1 MPFPVPLA
9 GRASPA
15 APATPL
21 SRLAEHARTFLLRIL
36 FLAAAVFLAFCLP
49 GTSARAED
57 GPTLRGDIG
66 IHDPSTVIWEG
77 NQAFV
82 FGTGNGI
89 VVHSSTDG
97 VTWKSKSAVFAT
109 PPAWTVAAV
118 PDFTGNFW
126 APDIAYFNGKY
137 HLYYSVSSW
146 GTIDSA
152 IGLATSPSLA
162 TPVWTDQG
170 KVIQSDAVGYT
181 DANTDLTSYNCIDPS
196 ILVAADGTVW
206 MAFGSYSDGILVMQ
220 LDPATGKRL
229 YPATAPYK
237 VASSSTAFFSNTTE
251 GACLYQRGAYYYLF
265 LNYGGCCSG
274 LDSTYNIRVGRS
286 TSPLGPFYDRTGVN
300 LKNGGGTLLLS
311 SSGRFIGPGHMS
323 IWTRAGR
330 EWFGCH
336 YYDANNNGAPTHDI
350 EPLLWT
356 TDGWPQLSRD
366 RIAALPF
373 GGDLADAQGEHPG
386 TAGTGATWRHDAE
399 RGTVLQFDGSSQ
411 ATLPTGTGLA
421 RTIDIVFRPDDLATP
436 WQRVFDFGQSTT
448 RYAFFTPAGAD
459 GLPRFAIANGGAEQV
474 LIGAQALVAGAW
486 THATVTL
493 NGTTG
498 VLYLNGTAVA
508 TATITLQLSDIV
520 PTNSLLGGSQFTT
533 DPKFLGR
540 IASLRTWGRALSLS
554 EVRAPWAQITQPG
567 ESARFAPGSTPTLT
581 GWARDHQG
589 RLLPDSA
596 LSWTVTWILD
606 GVSTPVVGPI
616 TGLAETS
623 FTIPATGTA
632 STDGFYRVALTATDG
647 NGLSSVHQVDIT
659 PAATAPQWT
668 ARFPFDNGGT
678 SADGPFNAT
687 LSGSAT
693 TTTLSTRGT
702 VLNLASGTQHLLMPV
717 EAGRMRTFA
726 AWVKWNGG
734 NAWQRIFDFGSGTAS
749 YVYLTP
755 SSSTGRPRLEILAPN
770 TGGTRQLNAPDAFPV
785 GVWTHVA
792 AIFHPNLIQLYING
806 KVVASQIAPHLLPED
821 LTTTTNYIGR
831 SHFSADP
838 YFRGQ
843 MDSVVLSTRAFT
855 LPELVASSLDLAPAS
870 NALTLSW
877 PAWRNGLGLH
887 QSTDLNTWTPVSTT
901 PTTTEGIDKVT
912 VPLPTDR
919 AFFRLQFPE

>member
-1 MPFPVPLA
+1 MVPPVSSA
-9 GRASPA
+9 GRVSPA
-15 APATPL
+15 ALASPVSLPA
-21 SRLAEHARTFLLRIL
+21 
-36 FLAAAVFLAFCLP
+36 LAALALAVVALLALCLP
-49 GTSARAED
+49 TTPARAED

-89 VVHSSTDG
+89 VVHSSADG
-97 VTWKSKSAVFAT
+97 VTWNSKTPVFAT
-109 PPAWTVAAV
+109 PPAWTLAAV
-118 PDFTGNFW
+118 PDFTGFFW

-137 HLYYSVSSW
+137 NLYYSVSSW

-162 TPVWTDQG
+162 NPVWTDQG

-181 DANTDLTSYNCIDPS
+181 DANTDLTANNCIDPS
-196 ILVAADGTVW
+196 ILVAANGTVW
-206 MAFGSYSDGILVMQ
+206 MVFGSYSDGILVMQ

-237 VASSSTAFFSNTTE
+237 VASSSTSFFSNTTE

-274 LDSTYNIRVGRS
+274 IDSTYNIRVGRS
-286 TSPLGPFYDRTGVN
+286 TSPIGPFYDRSVVN
-300 LKNGGGTLLLS
+300 LKNGGGTLFLA

-323 IWTRAGR
+323 IWTHAGR

-350 EPLLWT
+350 EPLSWT
-356 TDGWPQLSRD
+356 TDNWPQFSRD

-386 TAGTGATWRHDAE
+386 AAGTGATWRRDAE
-399 RGTVLQFDGSSQ
+399 RGTVLQFDGASQ
-411 ATLPTGTGLA
+411 ATLPTGAGLA
-421 RTIDIVFRPDDLATP
+421 RTIDIVFRPDDVTTP

-474 LIGAQALVAGAW
+474 LVGTQPLVAGAW

-508 TATITLQLSDIV
+508 SAAISLQLSDIV
-520 PTNSLLGGSQFTT
+520 PTNSLLGGSQFAT

-540 IASLRTWGRALSLS
+540 IASLRTWGRALSAA

-567 ESARFAPGSTPTLT
+567 ESTRFAPGGTPKLA

-596 LSWTVTWILD
+596 LSWSVTWILD
-606 GVSTPVVGPI
+606 GVETPVAGPI
-616 TGLAETS
+616 TGVAETS

-632 STDGFYRVALTATDG
+632 STTGFYRVALTATDG
-647 NGLSSVHQVDIT
+647 EGRSSVHQVDIT
-659 PAATAPQWT
+659 PAVPATTAPQWS
-668 ARFPFDNGGT
+668 ARFNFDNGGA
-678 SADGPFNAT
+678 SVDGPFNAT
-687 LSGSAT
+687 LVNSAT
-693 TTTLSTRGT
+693 TPTLATRGP
-702 VLNLASGTQHLLMPV
+702 VLSLASGTQHLLLPA

-734 NAWQRIFDFGSGTAS
+734 NAWQRIFDFGSGTTS
-749 YVYLTP
+749 YVFLTP
-755 SSSTGRPRLEILAPN
+755 SSGTGRPRLEILAPN
-770 TGGTRQLNAPDAFPV
+770 TGGARQLDAPDAFPV

-792 AIFHPNLIQLYING
+792 AVFHPNLIQLYING
-806 KVVASQIAPHLLPED
+806 KVVASQVAPHLLPED
-821 LTTTTNYIGR
+821 LTSTTNYVGR
-831 SHFSADP
+831 SHFSSDP

-843 MDSVVLSTRAFT
+843 MDSIVVSTRALT
-855 LPELVASSLDLAPAS
+855 LPELVASSLDLASAS

-887 QSTDLNTWTPVSTT
+887 QSTDLNTWTPVTTT
-901 PTTTEGIDKVT
+901 PTTTEGIDKVSA
-912 VPLPTDR
+912 PQPTDR
-919 AFFRLQFPE
+919 AFYRLQFPE